1 MSDIAIGALCFLAS
15 LVLIQSGMNIGV
27 ALMLLSFI
35 GVWAIKS
42 LAVAGKLLASSVS
55 TSIAS
60 DAYAVIPMFVLM
72 GLFVSATNMG
82 RDTFDVAAL
91 VLRRIRGA
99 LGMATVAA
107 NAVFA
112 ACTGT
117 TIASASVF
125 TKVAVPEMMRHG
137 HTPKFSVGV
146 VAGSSVLGM
155 LIPPSILMIIFGVI
169 ANVSIGDLFTSGILP
184 GILLS
189 VAFCVTIL
197 LLSYLRP
204 GLVAA
209 DPAALQGKYHGPL
222 AGASSW
228 QLIVKMLPIIVL
240 VGIVLGGIYGGFF
253 TPTEAGGAGALTAF
267 VIALVR
273 RELTL
278 KIFWQLALETG
289 RVTAAICF
297 LLMAAALYSQMLTLS
312 GLPYSVG
319 QWLQQAEL
327 GFLSILIG
335 YLVVLLILGCFLDSV
350 SIMLIV
356 LPFVIPVFEAFG
368 VNLVWLG
375 LISIIAIEIGLLT
388 PPLGLAVFV
397 VKANLEDQRI
407 TTWDIFMGTM
417 PMTITMGVVLII
429 CVLFPWLSL
438 VLVGQKWSWW

>member
-1 MSDIAIGALCFLAS
+1 MSDIGIGALCLLCS

-27 ALMLLSFI
+27 ALMLLSFV
-35 GVWAIKS
+35 GVWTIKG
-42 LAVAGKLLASSVS
+42 LVVAGKLLASSVS

-99 LGMATVAA
+99 LGIATVAA

-125 TKVAVPEMMRHG
+125 TKVAVPQMIRHG
-137 HTPKFSVGV
+137 YTPRFSVGV

-169 ANVSIGDLFTSGILP
+169 ANVSIGDLFTAGILP
-184 GILLS
+184 GVMLAT
-189 VAFCVTIL
+189 AFCLTIL
-197 LLSYLRP
+197 LLAYLRP
-204 GLVAA
+204 KLVAT
-209 DPAALQGKYHGPL
+209 DPRALKGEYHGPL
-222 AGASSW
+222 GDASAW
-228 QLIVKMLPIIVL
+228 QLIVKILPIVVL
-240 VGIVLGGIYGGFF
+240 VGVVLGGIYGGFF

-267 VIALVR
+267 LIALTR

-278 KIFWQLALETG
+278 KVFWQVALETG

-312 GLPYSVG
+312 GLPYAVG
-319 QWLQQAEL
+319 QWLQQAQL
-327 GFLSILIG
+327 GFLSILLG
-335 YLVVLLILGCFLDSV
+335 YLIVLLVLGCFLDSV

-375 LISIIAIEIGLLT
+375 LISIIVIEIGLLT
-388 PPLGLAVFV
+388 PPLGLAAFV

-407 TTWDIFMGTM
+407 STWDIFMGTM
-417 PMTITMGVVLII
+417 PMTMTMVVVLAI
-429 CVLFPWLSL
+429 CVLFPWIPL
-438 VLVGQKWSWW
+438 VLVGQRWSWW